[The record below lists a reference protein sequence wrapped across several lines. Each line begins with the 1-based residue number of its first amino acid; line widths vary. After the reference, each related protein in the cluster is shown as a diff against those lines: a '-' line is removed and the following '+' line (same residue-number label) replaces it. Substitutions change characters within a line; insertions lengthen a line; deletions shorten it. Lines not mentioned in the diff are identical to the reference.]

1 MIPQDKPLQIRTLS
15 RKELK
20 TLAGHIGAYATATFR
35 VIDDPLRYDKL
46 VIATISP
53 AEGQSF
59 QPFELTDY
67 FLECIG
73 DVIQD
78 ARIINKL
85 LDTARQKLIQDS
97 IIQPHHIYYTLTR
110 P

>member
-20 TLAGHIGAYATATFR
+20 TLSGHIGAYATATFR

-53 AEGQSF
+53 AEGQNF
-59 QPFELTDY
+59 QTFELTDY
-67 FLECIG
+67 FLECIE
-73 DVIQD
+73 DDIQD

-97 IIQPHHIYYTLTR
+97 IIPPHHIYYTLTR
-110 P
+110 T